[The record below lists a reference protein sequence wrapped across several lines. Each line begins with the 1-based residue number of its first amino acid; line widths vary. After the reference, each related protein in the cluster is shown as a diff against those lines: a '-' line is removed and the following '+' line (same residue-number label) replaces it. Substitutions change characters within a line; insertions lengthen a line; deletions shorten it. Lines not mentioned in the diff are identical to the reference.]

1 MLQSATATL
10 NLTGKT
16 CPAPLL
22 GAKKVL
28 EDLEIGQ
35 TLNLISDCPGTHD
48 DLIAWCQVTGN
59 ILVSA
64 THRDQ
69 GGTVYLLQKAGDQ
82 AALPQPDATLD
93 LRGMTCPGPILASKK
108 QLQGMKS
115 GEVLLLVSNCSAAAD
130 DIQTWSQSTSIE
142 LLLVQQA
149 AQGASAFYLR
159 KH

>member
-1 MLQSATATL
+1 MFQSATTTL
-10 NLTGKT
+10 NLTGTT

-22 GAKKVL
+22 GAKKIL
-28 EDLEIGQ
+28 EELEIGQ

-64 THRDQ
+64 TSRDQ
-69 GGTVYLLQKAGDQ
+69 GGTAYLLQKAGDQ
-82 AALPQPDATLD
+82 AAVPQPDATLD
-93 LRGMTCPGPILASKK
+93 LRGIACPGPILESKK
-108 QLQGMKS
+108 LLQGMKS

-130 DIQTWSQSTSIE
+130 DIRIWSQATSIE
-142 LLLVQQA
+142 LLLIQQA
-149 AQGASAFYLR
+149 AQGASKFYLR

>member
-1 MLQSATATL
+1 MSQSAAATL
-10 NLTGKT
+10 NLTGTT

-28 EDLEIGQ
+28 EDLELGQ

-48 DLIAWCQVTGN
+48 DLIAWCQITGN
-59 ILVSA
+59 LLISA
-64 THRDQ
+64 TQRDR
-69 GGTVYLLQKAGDQ
+69 GGTVYLLQKAKAQ
-82 AALPQPDATLD
+82 SSIPQPDATLD
-93 LRGMTCPGPILASKK
+93 LRGIVCPGPILESKK
-108 QLQGMKS
+108 LLKGMKS
-115 GEVLLLVSNCSAAAD
+115 GEVLKLVSNCSAAAD
-130 DIQTWSQSTSIE
+130 DIRIWSQTTSIE